1 MKFLIIGD
9 KSDTLNEEEQ
19 RHIQQ
24 LREGIQHKKKVFLF
38 TFMNTCGP
46 CINTKPN
53 WDKTVHHLNK
63 KYTDADDFLVARV
76 NYKFLDQLGNT
87 GPEPSGYPSMRYIS
101 DGVEEYE
108 DSGLPSSDRS
118 TESFVE
124 WITSKI
130 EKEEHKSKRHP
141 FSKSSSHRKS
151 NNKSL
156 KRGSKSSS
164 RKHSSPLSMF
174 VGGTRRRR
182 RFIGGKWSMKY
193 KKSINCRKP
202 KGFSQKQHCKY
213 GRGRKTRGL

>member
-1 MKFLIIGD
+1 MKFFIIGD

-53 WDKTVHHLNK
+53 WDKTVHQLNK
-63 KYTDADDFLVARV
+63 KYSDSDDFLVARV

-118 TESFVE
+118 TESFIQ

-130 EKEEHKSKRHP
+130 EKEERNANHHP
-141 FSKSSSHRKS
+141 ISKSSNSKKS
-151 NNKSL
+151 S
-156 KRGSKSSS
+156 KRSFKSSS
-164 RKHSSPLSMF
+164 RKHSSPLSMI

-182 RFIGGKWSMKY
+182 RLIGGKWSMKY

-213 GRGRKTRGL
+213 GRGKGRKSRVL

>member
-19 RHIQQ
+19 MNIQQ
-24 LREGIQHKKKVFLF
+24 LREGLQHKKKVFLF

-53 WDKTVHHLNK
+53 WDQTLNQLNK
-63 KYTDADDFLVARV
+63 KYSDDDDFVVARV

-87 GPEPSGYPSMRYIS
+87 GPEPSGYPSLRYINN
-101 DGVEEYE
+101 GVEEYE

-118 TESFVE
+118 TESFVQ

-130 EKEEHKSKRHP
+130 EKEEKKAMHHRIP
-141 FSKSSSHRKS
+141 FSKSS
-151 NNKSL
+151 NNKS
-156 KRGSKSSS
+156 KRSSKTK
-164 RKHSSPLSMF
+164 KHSSPLSMLL
-174 VGGTRRRR
+174 GGTRRRR

-193 KKSINCRKP
+193 KKSINCRRP
-202 KGFSQKQHCKY
+202 KGFSQRQHCKY
-213 GRGRKTRGL
+213 GRGKKTRSL

>member
-19 RHIQQ
+19 MHIQQ
-24 LREGIQHKKKVFLF
+24 LREGIQNKKKVFLF

-63 KYTDADDFLVARV
+63 RYSDSDDFLVARV
-76 NYKFLDQLGNT
+76 NYKFLNQLGNT

-130 EKEEHKSKRHP
+130 EKEQHKAKRHP
-141 FSKSSSHRKS
+141 FSKSSKS
-151 NNKSL
+151 KT
-156 KRGSKSSS
+156 SS
-164 RKHSSPLSMF
+164 RKHSLLSRKSPSSMML
-174 VGGTRRRR
+174 GGTRRRR

-213 GRGRKTRGL
+213 GRGRKSMVL

>member
-19 RHIQQ
+19 MHIQQ

-53 WDKTVHHLNK
+53 WDNTVHQLNK
-63 KYTDADDFLVARV
+63 KYSDSDDFLVARV

-130 EKEEHKSKRHP
+130 EKEQHKAKRHP
-141 FSKSSSHRKS
+141 FSKLS
-151 NNKSL
+151 NNKS
-156 KRGSKSSS
+156 SKKSSKASS
-164 RKHSSPLSMF
+164 RKRSSMIL
-174 VGGTRRRR
+174 GGTRRRR
-182 RFIGGKWSMKY
+182 RFIGGKWSIKY
-193 KKSINCRKP
+193 KKSINCRNP

-213 GRGRKTRGL
+213 GMGKGRKSRVL